1 MADPRCPV
9 CGKAAIPSSRPFCSK
24 RCSDV
29 DLGRWLT
36 GQYVIP
42 GRPEEQDEDPPF
54 PPATRGPEAA

>member
-1 MADPRCPV
+1 MADPRCPI
-9 CGKAAIPSSRPFCSK
+9 CGKKPTAISRPFCSK

-42 GRPEEQDEDPPF
+42 GLPEELDEDPP
-54 PPATRGPEAA
+54 PSPEAA